1 MIESFQSLAAFRDVS
16 VSGDTDLEQP
26 SFRSNRSVVEIHVEI
41 NGNGETSVKLP
52 LHARYQVNSCHK
64 VRHFVYL
71 VLIMIDKIVSML
83 ISPAYWGEWI
93 L

>member
-1 MIESFQSLAAFRDVS
+1 MF
-16 VSGDTDLEQP
+16 GDTDVEQP

-41 NGNGETSVKLP
+41 NGNGEISVELP
-52 LHARYQVNSCHK
+52 LHARYQVNSCHFHLK

-71 VLIMIDKIVSML
+71 VSLL